1 MHTKYQTAAL
11 NETLL
16 MYQRKSTFSNP
27 MSATPLAETMTSI
40 EHPRPGAERDE
51 LPQLVVRV
59 LGQVVH
65 PHRRRDQG
73 DVVDQGR
80 RDVDDGRDDVLARKV
95 VVQEHREL
103 LEQAGLVQ
111 DADGL
116 HDAYEE
122 EFCCVEDS
130 LFFVR
135 NTDGARLND

>member
-103 LEQAGLVQ
+103 LEQAGLGQ
-111 DADGL
+111 DADG
-116 HDAYEE
+116 E